1 MGMNPLRRSGAS
13 MVLALLVAAGLGYDA
28 YVHLDLADS
37 FDAIGDT
44 ITQGAL
50 FRIEAVL
57 AVVAALVV
65 LASDSR
71 LAWALAGMVGFG
83 GAAAVTLYRYV
94 DVGAIGPIPNMYEP
108 AWYSDKTWSAIAE
121 AAVGVL
127 WLVREAVRHLER
139 RVSAGS
145 AAG

>member
-13 MVLALLVAAGLGYDA
+13 MVLALLAAAGLAYDA
-28 YVHLDLADS
+28 YVHLDLAPS

-44 ITQGAL
+44 LTQGAL
-50 FRIEAVL
+50 FRIEAAL
-57 AVVAALVV
+57 AIAAALVV

-71 LAWALAGMVGFG
+71 LAWAFAGLVGLG

-121 AAVGVL
+121 ASVAVL
-127 WLVREAVRHLER
+127 WLVREGVRALER

>member
-13 MVLALLVAAGLGYDA
+13 MVLALLAAAGLAYDA
-28 YVHLDLADS
+28 YVHLDLASS
-37 FDAIGDT
+37 FDVVGDT

-57 AVVAALVV
+57 AIVAGLVV

-71 LAWALAGMVGFG
+71 LAWALAGMVGIG
-83 GAAAVTLYRYV
+83 GVAAVLLYRYV

-108 AWYSDKTWSAIAE
+108 VWYHEKTWSAVAE
-121 AAVGVL
+121 AAVGAL
-127 WLVREAVRHLER
+127 WLVRETVRLLER

-145 AAG
+145 AVG